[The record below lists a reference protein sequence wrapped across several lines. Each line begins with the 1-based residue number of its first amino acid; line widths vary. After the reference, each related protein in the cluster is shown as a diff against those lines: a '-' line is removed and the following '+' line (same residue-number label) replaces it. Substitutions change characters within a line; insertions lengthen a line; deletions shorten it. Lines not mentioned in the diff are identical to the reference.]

1 MTEKLKEIV
10 ENATVK
16 RKGTYNRF
24 LVISNGEYNGF
35 WGKNG
40 FDALKLFGYDV
51 KENEWYLITDSA
63 DVFCIF
69 SKDSANYFSV
79 DIPSDLGVPTF
90 FTGTPIKVDN
100 SLNLSSVNGE
110 VLKHTEI

>member
-16 RKGTYNRF
+16 RKGTFNRF

-51 KENEWYLITDSA
+51 KENEWFLISDSA
-63 DVFCIF
+63 DVFCMF
-69 SKDSANYFSV
+69 SENISYFSV

-90 FTGTPIKVDN
+90 FTGTPIEVDN
-100 SLNLSSVNGE
+100 TLNLSSVNGE
-110 VLKHTEI
+110 VLKNTDL